1 MGVLAAIVVFPLET
15 RHLVHAV
22 PPPLPP
28 TLELLVLQTA
38 LLPYIYIFINV
49 ASPRF
54 RFFSS
59 SSPSLSLFLRSRE
72 FEGARTTTRRGKGF
86 EGKQGKDRKTTSVKD
101 SQRDRMTGERG
112 RRAKSD
118 EIGRLNLHHQRRIA
132 FRGSAGT
139 RDVQCPGCINTTSHA
154 TWFIMPTACGKSL
167 WFTFSKLAWIRP
179 IRWSNERRNQP
190 LPWPLSK
197 GGWSLKA
204 TLPPFSNRKV
214 NRRLVGNP
222 RCPSNRFTPVKRI
235 D

>member
-22 PPPLPP
+22 PPPLRP

-38 LLPYIYIFINV
+38 LLPYIYIYKRCLSSF
-49 ASPRF
+49 PL
-54 RFFSS
+54 FFLFLSL
-59 SSPSLSLFLRSRE
+59 SLSLFLRSRE

-167 WFTFSKLAWIRP
+167 
-179 IRWSNERRNQP
+179 
-190 LPWPLSK
+190 
-197 GGWSLKA
+197 
-204 TLPPFSNRKV
+204 
-214 NRRLVGNP
+214 
-222 RCPSNRFTPVKRI
+222 
-235 D
+235 

>member
-118 EIGRLNLHHQRRIA
+118 EIGSTFIINGASRFVAVPARA
-132 FRGSAGT
+132 TYSA
-139 RDVQCPGCINTTSHA
+139 PG
-154 TWFIMPTACGKSL
+154 
-167 WFTFSKLAWIRP
+167 
-179 IRWSNERRNQP
+179 
-190 LPWPLSK
+190 
-197 GGWSLKA
+197 
-204 TLPPFSNRKV
+204 V
-214 NRRLVGNP
+214 
-222 RCPSNRFTPVKRI
+222 
-235 D
+235 

>member
-1 MGVLAAIVVFPLET
+1 MREQQRVEERVSKGSKEKIEKQRVLNIPKG
-15 RHLVHAV
+15 
-22 PPPLPP
+22 
-28 TLELLVLQTA
+28 
-38 LLPYIYIFINV
+38 I
-49 ASPRF
+49 
-54 RFFSS
+54 
-59 SSPSLSLFLRSRE
+59 
-72 FEGARTTTRRGKGF
+72 RGM
-86 EGKQGKDRKTTSVKD
+86 
-101 SQRDRMTGERG
+101 DRMTGERG

-118 EIGRLNLHHQRRIA
+118 EIGRFNLHQRRIA

-154 TWFIMPTACGKSL
+154 TWFIMPAACGKSL

-222 RCPSNRFTPVKRI
+222 RCLSNRFTVKRI
-235 D
+235 FLSTSWTIE

>member
-22 PPPLPP
+22 PPLPSDQRWNCWFCKPLFCR
-28 TLELLVLQTA
+28 
-38 LLPYIYIFINV
+38 IYIFINV

-54 RFFSS
+54 RFF
-59 SSPSLSLFLRSRE
+59 PLPLSLSLFLRSRE

-86 EGKQGKDRKTTSVKD
+86 KGKQGKDRKTTSVKD

-154 TWFIMPTACGKSL
+154 TWFIMPAACGKSL

-197 GGWSLKA
+197 GGRSLKA

-222 RCPSNRFTPVKRI
+222 RCLSNRFTPVKRI